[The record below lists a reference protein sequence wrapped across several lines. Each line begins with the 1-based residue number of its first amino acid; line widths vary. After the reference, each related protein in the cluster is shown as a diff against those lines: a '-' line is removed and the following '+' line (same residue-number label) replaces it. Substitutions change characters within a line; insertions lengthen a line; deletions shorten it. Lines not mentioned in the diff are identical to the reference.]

1 MGHGEAPDRL
11 DFDRVFC
18 VADLN
23 APAEVEK

>member
-1 MGHGEAPDRL
+1 MGHGEAADSL
-11 DFDRVFC
+11 DSDRVLC